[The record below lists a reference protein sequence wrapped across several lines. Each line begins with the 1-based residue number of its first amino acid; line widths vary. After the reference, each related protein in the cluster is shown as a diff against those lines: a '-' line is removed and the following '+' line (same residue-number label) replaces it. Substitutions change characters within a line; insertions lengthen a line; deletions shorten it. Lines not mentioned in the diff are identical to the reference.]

1 MEKRAFHCTK
11 HAVINVLA
19 DVLREKR
26 FYIRDI
32 DDKKGYVL
40 AQQPIR
46 VINAGC
52 KCRIEIIESEP
63 QVVVNVNCV
72 HNLRID
78 PFGAAKKTENVILD
92 LLSEEL

>member
-19 DVLREKR
+19 DVLRENR

-46 VINAGC
+46 IIKGGC
-52 KCRIEIIESEP
+52 QCKVEIIESEP
-63 QVVVNVNCV
+63 GVVVNVNCV

-78 PFGAAKKTENVILD
+78 PFKRAKKTENVILN

>member
-46 VINAGC
+46 ILNAGC
-52 KCRIEIIESEP
+52 KCRVEIIESDP
-63 QVVVNVNCV
+63 QVIVSVHCT
-72 HNLRID
+72 HNLHLDI
-78 PFGAAKKTENVILD
+78 FHAGKKTENLILD